1 MPSLPDS
8 EVPYQAPR
16 TEAEGL
22 VAAVFAQVLGL
33 ARVGVQD
40 DLFELG
46 GNSLHAAQVIGRI
59 NDAIDMDVSVSL
71 VFEHPTVSGLT
82 QALEKLAAEDAS

>member
-8 EVPYQAPR
+8 EVPYQPPR

-33 ARVGVQD
+33 DRVGVHD
-40 DLFELG
+40 DLFGLG

-59 NDAIDMDVSVSL
+59 NDATDMDAPVSL
-71 VFEHPTVSGLT
+71 VFEYPNVSELT
-82 QALEKLAAEDAS
+82 QALEKLAAEPSS